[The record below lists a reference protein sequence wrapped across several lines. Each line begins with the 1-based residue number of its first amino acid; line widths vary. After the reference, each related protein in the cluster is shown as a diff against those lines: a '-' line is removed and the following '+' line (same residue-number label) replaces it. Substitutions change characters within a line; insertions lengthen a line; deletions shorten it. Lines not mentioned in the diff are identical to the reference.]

1 MDEIYCFNGF
11 YLICFVQFCTLFL
24 QNTSEEVFMERQLTH
39 SCTRIHHECRLDYCN
54 ALLYGLPKEQIFK
67 LQRVQNAAARL
78 IMDIGKYS
86 HIKPA
91 LYELYWLPVLARIHF
106 KILLLAFKAI
116 HGLAAEHISNLLL
129 IKRECSYNL
138 RSN

>member
-1 MDEIYCFNGF
+1 MDEIHCFNDF

-24 QNTSEEVFMERQLTH
+24 QNTSEEVYIAGTAYSLLYTH
-39 SCTRIHHECRLDYCN
+39 SSRVGWTSN

-86 HIKPA
+86 HITPA
-91 LYELYWLPVLARIHF
+91 LYELHWLPVLVRIHF
-106 KILLLAFKAI
+106 KILLLAFKSI
-116 HGLAAEHISNLLL
+116 HGVAPEYISNLLL
-129 IKRECSYNL
+129 IKRESSYNL